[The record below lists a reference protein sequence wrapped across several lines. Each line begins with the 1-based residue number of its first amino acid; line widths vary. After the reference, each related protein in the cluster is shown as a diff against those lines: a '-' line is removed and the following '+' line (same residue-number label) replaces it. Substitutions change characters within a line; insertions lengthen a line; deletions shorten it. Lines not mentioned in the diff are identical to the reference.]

1 MNNKKLECDVVLVG
15 GGIAGII
22 TALELLDS
30 GKKIIVVDRDIA
42 SRFGGLAKES
52 FGGIFFVNSPQQRK
66 AKINDTIDL
75 AKKDWYSF
83 AEFGEQDVWP
93 KKWADHYNEDC
104 TPRVQNWLTEKGITF
119 FPVVHWV
126 ERGLF
131 LPGNSVPRF
140 HMVWGTG
147 NDLIE
152 VLISHLKNHHNFRN
166 CTLFFEHKVTAL
178 VSQGATISGISG
190 IDETNGSTFEISA
203 NQVVVASGGVAG
215 NLARVR
221 QNWDP
226 EMGTPPQKM
235 LNGSHRFALGDLHD
249 ITASIGANI
258 THINKLWNYA
268 AGIHHPEPDKDNHGL
283 SIVPPRSALWLN
295 AKGERIGPQPLIS
308 SFDTRYLVKRICEQE
323 HGWSWQVMNY
333 KIAAKELAISG
344 SSYND
349 AIRDKKLLPFLL
361 SVLTGN
367 KNLVDY
373 MIENC
378 IDFVVAES
386 VDELV
391 EKMNVLNGDNLV
403 NAKAV
408 RGSIQA
414 YDGMI
419 ERGEKY
425 FNDDQ
430 LRRIAQLR
438 QYRGD
443 KMRVSKFQ
451 RILDRKAMPLIAIR
465 EFILTRK
472 SLGGIQTNIQGQV
485 LSTAGTPIKGLYAC
499 GEAAGFGGGGIHGKR
514 SLEGTF
520 LGACVLTA
528 RNVADSINQGN

>member
-1 MNNKKLECDVVLVG
+1 
-15 GGIAGII
+15 
-22 TALELLDS
+22 
-30 GKKIIVVDRDIA
+30 
-42 SRFGGLAKES
+42 
-52 FGGIFFVNSPQQRK
+52 
-66 AKINDTIDL
+66 
-75 AKKDWYSF
+75 
-83 AEFGEQDVWP
+83 
-93 KKWADHYNEDC
+93 
-104 TPRVQNWLTEKGITF
+104 
-119 FPVVHWV
+119 
-126 ERGLF
+126 
-131 LPGNSVPRF
+131 
-140 HMVWGTG
+140 
-147 NDLIE
+147 
-152 VLISHLKNHHNFRN
+152 
-166 CTLFFEHKVTAL
+166 
-178 VSQGATISGISG
+178 
-190 IDETNGSTFEISA
+190 
-203 NQVVVASGGVAG
+203 VASGGVAG

-226 EMGTPPQKM
+226 EMGNPPQKI

-249 ITASIGANI
+249 ITESIGASI
-258 THINKLWNYA
+258 THTEKLWNYA

-283 SIVPPRSALWLN
+283 SVVPPRSALWLN

-333 KIAAKELAISG
+333 KIAAKEFAISG
-344 SSYND
+344 STYND
-349 AIRDKKLLPFLL
+349 AIRDKRLIPFLF

-367 KNLVDY
+367 KKLVDY
-373 MIENC
+373 MIENSK
-378 IDFVVAES
+378 DFVVAKS
-386 VDELV
+386 VNELV
-391 EKMNVLNGDNLV
+391 NKMNVLNGDNLV
-403 NAKAV
+403 NTDAMQE
-408 RGSIQA
+408 SIQA
-414 YDGMI
+414 YDNMI
-419 ERGEKY
+419 ERGAKY

-451 RILDRKAMPLIAIR
+451 RIMDRKALPLVAIR

-485 LSTAGTPIKGLYAC
+485 LTTSGTPIQGLYAC